1 MTEGLVQNEPSPGTI
16 KILRD
21 KLKTLSTGLLIPPT
35 HKDLAMISFMVA
47 EAFQG
52 VDIASRYPTFYE
64 KLQTNHKLREHFLDA
79 LDLMEHTKAGTLAPL
94 PMPPRRD
101 LSFLQKAKAKPIV
114 VQSSWEQWRITWKHT
129 ANQMQHF
136 ATALELDY
144 RGEDEWYEK
153 VWVPL
158 LRDTVQVNNLKLQ
171 VTLEATPDEK
181 DILYYSPVV
190 TVIPS
195 EDTTPLSTIQAT
207 LNWGD
212 YVESRRLDARG
223 RAFFPRIPLATFYNS
238 KQECFTAELQL
249 DLELIPATVS

>member
-1 MTEGLVQNEPSPGTI
+1 MGEGLAQNQPGHI
-16 KILRD
+16 SNLRD
-21 KLKTLSTGLLIPPT
+21 KLMALPAGRSISPAEE
-35 HKDLAMISFMVA
+35 DLAMLSLMVSA
-47 EAFQG
+47 AYSG
-52 VDIASRYPTFYE
+52 VDIASHYPTFYE
-64 KLQTNHKLREHFLDA
+64 KLQKNDKLREHFLDA

-158 LRDTVQVNNLKLQ
+158 LRDTVQVNDLKLQ

-190 TVIPS
+190 TVTPS

-223 RAFFPRIPLATFYNS
+223 RAFFPRIPLATFYDS
-238 KQECFTAELQL
+238 KQDRFTAELQL